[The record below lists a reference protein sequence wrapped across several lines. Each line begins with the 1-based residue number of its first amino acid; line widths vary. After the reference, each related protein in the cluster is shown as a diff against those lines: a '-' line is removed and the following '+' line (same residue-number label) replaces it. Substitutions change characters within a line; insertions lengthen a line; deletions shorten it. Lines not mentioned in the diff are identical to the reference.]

1 MTLVKW
7 EPGRDLTLLHD
18 RIGKMFQDTLW
29 RSFPQEERA
38 LGDGPWTPAVDILE
52 DQERLEIKAELSEID
67 LKDIEIKVVEG
78 LLTIKGER
86 TAEKEE
92 KKENY
97 YQRERNYGSFRRSF
111 TLPETV
117 EQEKITASYDRGVL
131 KIVLPKKEETKPR
144 RISIEG
150 Q

>member
-18 RIGKMFQDTLW
+18 RIGEMFQDTLW
-29 RSFPQEERA
+29 RSFPREEGA
-38 LGDGPWTPAVDILE
+38 LDDRHWTPEVDILE
-52 DQERLEIKAELSEID
+52 DQEHLVIKAELPEMD
-67 LKDIEIKVVEG
+67 LKDIEVKVGER

-86 TAEKEE
+86 KMEKEE

-97 YQRERNYGSFRRSF
+97 YQRERKYGSFSRSF

-117 EQEKITASYDRGVL
+117 EQEKITAAYDRGVL

-144 RISIEG
+144 RISIDG

>member
-7 EPGRDLTLLHD
+7 APERDLTLLHD
-18 RIGKMFQDTLW
+18 QIGKMFQDTLW
-29 RSFPQEERA
+29 RSFPREDWG
-38 LGDGPWTPAVDILE
+38 LGIRPWTPAVDILE
-52 DQERLEIKAELSEID
+52 DQEHLVIKAELPEMD
-67 LKDIEIKVVEG
+67 LKDIEIKVVER

-86 TAEKEE
+86 KMEKED

-97 YQRERNYGSFRRSF
+97 HQMERSYGSFSRSF

-117 EQEKITASYDRGVL
+117 EQENITASYERGVL

-144 RISIEG
+144 KISIDG